1 MTSDFLSFDAIDT
14 NNGVWVYL
22 TVCVCVR
29 AYVWGSLVLG
39 GGVFHVLSQLIS
51 LRSIPEVFKEK
62 PKVIIATFPCSF
74 FTFCRREWQPV

>member
-39 GGVFHVLSQLIS
+39 GGGIS
-51 LRSIPEVFKEK
+51 
-62 PKVIIATFPCSF
+62 CSF
-74 FTFCRREWQPV
+74 SIDLLAFHSGGL